1 MTRRQLSESL
11 TKDDVNTAVSKA
23 LTQAPLT
30 VAEINEL
37 QSFDIGKLIVEHD
50 LSFPAAERVITWIQ
64 NERLR
69 VDGQML
75 YTGVEDRPLEGT
87 PPGSPNFNNWLAE
100 AKKMKDVRGVIRKE
114 IVQVFN
120 EKKR

>member
-1 MTRRQLSESL
+1 MARQQLSESL
-11 TKDDVNTAVSKA
+11 TKEEVSIAITKA

-37 QSFDIGKLIVEHD
+37 QSVDVGKLIVEHD
-50 LSFPAAERVITWIQ
+50 LSFPAAEKVLVWIQ

-87 PPGSPNFNNWLAE
+87 PLGSPSFNNWLEE
-100 AKKMKDVRGVIRKE
+100 AKEMKGIRGTVREE
-114 IVQVFN
+114 IVRAFK